1 MKVFVVMVNKG
12 ITQSVDSVYRFKTN
26 ANTRKYEL
34 LNEGDAQS
42 VKIVEK
48 ELE

>member
-1 MKVFVVMVNKG
+1 MKVFVVLVNKG
-12 ITQSVDSVYRFKTN
+12 INQSVDSVHRFKTN

-34 LNEGDAQS
+34 LNDGDAQS
-42 VKIVEK
+42 VEIVAK